1 MEDKMIEVE
10 TIKIDDVDYIILK
23 QKKIGDNEYFFLTD
37 INNPKN
43 YLLAK
48 TEIIDG
54 EEYIAEIIDKE
65 ESEKVAN
72 IFIEEIK

>member
-23 QKKIGDNEYFFLTD
+23 QKNIGDNEYFFLTD

>member
-43 YLLAK
+43 
-48 TEIIDG
+48 
-54 EEYIAEIIDKE
+54 
-65 ESEKVAN
+65 
-72 IFIEEIK
+72 

>member
-10 TIKIDDVDYIILK
+10 TIKIDDIDYIILK
-23 QKKIGDNEYFFLTD
+23 QKMIEENEYFFLTD
-37 INNPKN
+37 INNPTN

-54 EEYIAEIIDKE
+54 EEYIAEIIDEKE
-65 ESEKVAN
+65 KNLVAN
-72 IFIEEIK
+72 IFIEEMK

>member
-10 TIKIDDVDYIILK
+10 TIKIYDVDYIILK

-54 EEYIAEIIDKE
+54 EEYIA
-65 ESEKVAN
+65 
-72 IFIEEIK
+72 

>member
-10 TIKIDDVDYIILK
+10 TIKIDDIDYIILK
-23 QKKIGDNEYFFLTD
+23 QKMIEENEYFFLTD

-54 EEYIAEIIDKE
+54 EEYIAEIIDEKE
-65 ESEKVAN
+65 KNLVAN
-72 IFIEEIK
+72 IFIEEMK

>member
-23 QKKIGDNEYFFLTD
+23 QKKIEDNEYFFLTD